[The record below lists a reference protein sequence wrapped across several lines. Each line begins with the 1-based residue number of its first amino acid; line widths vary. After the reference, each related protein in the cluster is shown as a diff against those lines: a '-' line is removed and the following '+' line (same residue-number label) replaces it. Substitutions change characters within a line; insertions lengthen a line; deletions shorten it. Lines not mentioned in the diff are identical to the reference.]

1 MGIFQCKG
9 NSVQRP
15 SYLTASQG
23 RIRFPCPFPGLLDIH
38 RDNGIQGGIVPGNL
52 RQVRFQHLC
61 GRNFAST
68 NSGC

>member
-52 RQVRFQHLC
+52 PGALPAPLWPKLRQYE
-61 GRNFAST
+61 
-68 NSGC
+68 